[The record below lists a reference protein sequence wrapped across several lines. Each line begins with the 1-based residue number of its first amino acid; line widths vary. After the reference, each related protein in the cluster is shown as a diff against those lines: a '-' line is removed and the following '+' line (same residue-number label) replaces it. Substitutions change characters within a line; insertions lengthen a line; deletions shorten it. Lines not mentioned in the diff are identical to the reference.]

1 MATSESLHRINNL
14 VKSPRLKFAAALG
27 AELLGLRYTIIRLDP
42 VNACNLRCGM
52 CFFSDDRWRAENAK
66 GRLTKEDL
74 ERIAAE
80 LFPQALQVHF
90 GASMEPTMFKD
101 YPWLVELATRHRVPF
116 IGFTTNGQLLTEQGI
131 RRLSEAGLDEITIST
146 HGTEKA
152 TYEALMPGASF
163 DKHHAMLRMLARA
176 REGGRKPRLRLN
188 FTVNPDNL
196 RQVKDLIKVYREYSP
211 DTIQIRPVFDF
222 GGTTYRNTDLSRD
235 LTAYRKAVA
244 GVVAES
250 KERRIRILANTKD
263 PTHQRQNISAHV
275 YRTAFLRQV
284 SATNVWKDDFSWRLE
299 SLDEYS
305 HRIHWKRRLFRH
317 VLRPYPEGKL
327 PLSQAAATQVY

>member
-1 MATSESLHRINNL
+1 MATSETLHRINNL

-52 CFFSDDRWRAENAK
+52 CFFSNDRWRAENAK

-131 RRLSEAGLDEITIST
+131 RRLADAGLDEITIST
-146 HGTEKA
+146 HGTEKV

-163 DKHHAMLRMLARA
+163 EQHHQVLSMLSKV
-176 REGGRKPRLRLN
+176 REAGGKPRLRLN

-196 RQVKDLIKVYREYSP
+196 RQVKDLIRVYGRYNP

-222 GGTTYRNTDLSRD
+222 GGTSYRNTDLSRD
-235 LTAYRKAVA
+235 LAAYREAVT
-244 GVVAES
+244 GVIAES
-250 KERRIRILANTKD
+250 KDRRIRILANTKD
-263 PTHQRQNISAHV
+263 PTHQQQNISAYI

-284 SATNVWKDDFSWRLE
+284 SSTNVWKNDFSWRLE

-317 VLRPYPEGKL
+317 VLRPYPEKL
-327 PLSQAAATQVY
+327 PPSQAAATQVY

>member
-1 MATSESLHRINNL
+1 MATSESLHRLNNL
-14 VKSPRLKFAAALG
+14 IKSPRLKFAAALG
-27 AELLGLRYTIIRLDP
+27 AELFGVRYTIIRLDP

-52 CFFSDDRWRAENAK
+52 CYFSNDRWRAENAK

-90 GASMEPTMFKD
+90 GAAMEPTMFKD

-116 IGFTTNGQLLTEQGI
+116 IGFTTNGQLLTEQAI
-131 RRLSEAGLDEITIST
+131 HRLSEAGLDEITIST
-146 HGTEKA
+146 HGTERA

-163 DKHHAMLRMLARA
+163 DRHHDVLRMLAKVRT
-176 REGGRKPRLRLN
+176 GGRKPRLRLN

-196 RQVKDLIKVYREYSP
+196 RQVRDLLKVYGEYSP

-222 GGTTYRNTDLSRD
+222 GGTSYRNTDLSRD
-235 LTAYRKAVA
+235 IRLYREAVVD
-244 GVVAES
+244 VVAES
-250 KERRIRILANTKD
+250 KKRHIHILANTKD
-263 PTHQRQNISAHV
+263 PAHQKQNISAHV

-305 HRIHWKRRLFRH
+305 HRIHWKRLLFRH
-317 VLRPYPEGKL
+317 VIRPYPEGKL
-327 PLSQAAATQVY
+327 PLSQAAATEVF